1 MRYDQTAAFY
11 EKGQRRYNPRTST
24 YEGGA
29 QEIATIECNVTDLGT
44 NRQVQLLG
52 ALKQGQKVV
61 RLQTRPPEKW
71 SFLVLSNDNDK
82 HYILTTA
89 LDTLKGYTLIVGE
102 QSD

>member
-1 MRYDQTAAFY
+1 MRYDQTATFY

-24 YEGGA
+24 YEGDA
-29 QEIATIECNVTDLGT
+29 AEITIIECNITGLGT
-44 NRQVQLLG
+44 DRQMELLG

-71 SFLVLSNDNDK
+71 SFLVLSNDDK

-89 LDTLKGYTLIVGE
+89 LETLKGYTLIVGE
-102 QSD
+102 QSG

>member
-1 MRYDQTAAFY
+1 MRYDQTATFY

-24 YEGGA
+24 YEGGT

-61 RLQTRPPEKW
+61 RLQKRPPEKW
-71 SFLVLSNDNDK
+71 SFLVLSNDK
-82 HYILTTA
+82 EKKYLFTTA
-89 LDTLKGYTLIVGE
+89 LDVSKGWTLIVGE